1 MITAGIELIRSDI
14 TSLEADAIVNAANC
28 SLRGG
33 SGIDGTI
40 HRAAGPHLLQEC
52 IAIGGCPTGEAR
64 ITGGYNLKARYI
76 IHTVGPVWQ
85 DGNRNEGKLLASCYR
100 KSLWL
105 ASAHNCGSIVFPNI
119 STGVYGFPKEIA
131 AGIAIS
137 EVKSFLFANKTLNKV
152 LFCCF
157 DPENYSI
164 YRNLLK

>member
-1 MITAGIELIRSDI
+1 MINLGIELIHSDI
-14 TSLEADAIVNAANC
+14 TNLEADAIVNAANC

-33 SGIDGTI
+33 SGIDGAI
-40 HRAAGPHLLQEC
+40 HKAAGPHLLQEC
-52 IAIGGCPTGEAR
+52 LTLGGCPTGEAR
-64 ITGGYNLKARYI
+64 ITSGYNLKARYI
-76 IHTVGPVWQ
+76 IHTAGPVWQ

-157 DPENYSI
+157 DSENYSI
-164 YRNLLK
+164 YRKLL